1 MDVLMFNNAFWNWY
15 DLCISFECVVGCI
28 QQIENKE
35 KQFKSFFFC
44 VFFFNVLYTAWP
56 IWHFTSDIRR
66 HFFSCWNIHLD
77 DIQYLKYN
85 EKVRTLIHWHSP
97 PPPPFFPACKKLCT
111 VTSSSGV
118 NSRSRQAVTYFL
130 RCYVQISTR

>member
-56 IWHFTSDIRR
+56 IWTVKYSIKF
-66 HFFSCWNIHLD
+66 FFSLD
-77 DIQYLKYN
+77 N
-85 EKVRTLIHWHSP
+85 GLIL
-97 PPPPFFPACKKLCT
+97 FKDLLE
-111 VTSSSGV
+111 SGV
-118 NSRSRQAVTYFL
+118 NEQKKRGGGAWILQYKWRNNAVF
-130 RCYVQISTR
+130 